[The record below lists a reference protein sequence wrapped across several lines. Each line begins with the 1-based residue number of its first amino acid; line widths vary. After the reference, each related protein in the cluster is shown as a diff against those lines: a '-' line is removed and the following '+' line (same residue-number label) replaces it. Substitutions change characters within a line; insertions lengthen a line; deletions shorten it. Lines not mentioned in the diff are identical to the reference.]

1 MAAKKARK
9 PAIQARQGHTQGLDD
24 IGKGIVK
31 FGEKYANKLHRGK
44 VYMKV
49 RKELKNE
56 PDKVIREIR
65 KDMYLPAKKGTY
77 ANPYSSKALPKK
89 IKKNVLKGIK

>member
-1 MAAKKARK
+1 MAAKKR
-9 PAIQARQGHTQGLDD
+9 AIESRVGHTQGLDD

-31 FGEKYANKLHRGK
+31 LGEKYANKLSRGK

-49 RKELKNE
+49 RKELKRE

-65 KDMYLPAKKGTY
+65 KDMYLPPKKGTY
-77 ANPYSSKALPKK
+77 ANPYSSKSLPKK
-89 IKKNVLKGIK
+89 VTKKVVK